1 MDEYLKGSSFI
12 RKFSTCTSLSNKRQ
26 LKTLSGIEG
35 LKINS
40 TEKKSGVR
48 FFDGINFD
56 ATFANKS
63 ASWF

>member
-1 MDEYLKGSSFI
+1 MAEYLKVSSFV
-12 RKFSTCTSLSNKRQ
+12 RKFSTCTSLSNTRQ
-26 LKTLSGIEG
+26 LKILSGIEG

-40 TEKKSGVR
+40 TEKEFGVK
-48 FFDGINFD
+48 FSDGISFD